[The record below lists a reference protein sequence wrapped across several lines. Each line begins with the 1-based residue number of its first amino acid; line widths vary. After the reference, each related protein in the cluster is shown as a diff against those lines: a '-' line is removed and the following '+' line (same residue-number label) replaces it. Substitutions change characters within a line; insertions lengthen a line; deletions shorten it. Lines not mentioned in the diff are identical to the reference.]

1 MSMGTANRSSID
13 WSDFRNTVGNA
24 HKIVV
29 VGHLRPDG
37 DTIGCLIAMKRALTA
52 MGKKVLLLDGH
63 SVPPALAF
71 VDPDGE
77 IRKIADMTDEER
89 AFAQSA
95 DVVMSVDVSAWGH
108 LGPEAT
114 ELFKSGTSG
123 KKVVIDHHAVGD
135 EIGDVRCV
143 DPNADSAGSLVFEA
157 IRALGVPFNK
167 EIADPLFV
175 AISSDTGWFR
185 FQSTSSGTLRRAAG
199 LVDAGV
205 KIDESYRL
213 QNEQE
218 SFARFKLLGA
228 AATNCERFLNGKGVF
243 MRLTQKDFEAAGAI
257 PADSEDLVNTPLSVA
272 GTEVAVIAIEQKD
285 GTVKASF
292 RSRCD
297 LDCGKLAR
305 EFGGGGHARAA
316 GASHPGDFETACND
330 FMDKTVEYYNALR

>member
-1 MSMGTANRSSID
+1 MNAKIANRSSID
-13 WSDFRNTVGNA
+13 WTDFRNVVSNA
-24 HKIVV
+24 HNIVII
-29 VGHLRPDG
+29 GHLRPDG
-37 DTIGCLIAMKRALTA
+37 DTIGCLLALKRALDV

-63 SVPPALAF
+63 AVPPALAF
-71 VDPDGE
+71 VDRNGE
-77 IRKIADMTDEER
+77 IRKIAEMTDEER
-89 AFAQSA
+89 AFANKA
-95 DVVMSVDVSAWGH
+95 DAVVSVDVSAWGQ
-108 LGPEAT
+108 LGSEAS
-114 ELFKSGTSG
+114 EIFKSETNG
-123 KKVVIDHHAVGD
+123 KKIVIDHHAVGD

-185 FQSTSSGTLRRAAG
+185 FQSTTADTLRRAAE
-199 LVDAGV
+199 LVDAGAT
-205 KIDESYRL
+205 IDETYRL
-213 QNEQE
+213 LNEQE
-218 SFARFKLLGA
+218 SFGRFKLLGA

-257 PADSEDLVNTPLSVA
+257 PADSEDLVNTPLRVA

-316 GASHPGDFETACND
+316 GASHPGDFETACDD
-330 FMDKTVEYYNALR
+330 FKSKTIEYYEALK